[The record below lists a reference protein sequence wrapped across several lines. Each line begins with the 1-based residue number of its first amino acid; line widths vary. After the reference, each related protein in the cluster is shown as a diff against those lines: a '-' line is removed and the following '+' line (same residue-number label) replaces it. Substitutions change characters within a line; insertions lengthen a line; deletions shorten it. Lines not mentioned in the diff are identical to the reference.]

1 MRKKINEPRPAGSS
15 SKIGAQLLSCLLV
28 GGFFLI
34 PLPGC
39 TVSTLSSMNSR
50 LPVKKVRTPE
60 ELLHALKEGLNAG
73 QLGSA
78 EFYKNRIGYEFAKF
92 PENTKNPKEFTY
104 GNDEAV
110 KMDEGLFSGRVV
122 GLKKWTMDNNK
133 RILDVSFPIPGCV
146 KKWQAERIFME
157 VFEVVPTSVVF
168 GVRPENW
175 YSIYRVSRKYDSR
188 EQVVSFFVGE
198 KDDCLQ
204 SVIASEIY
212 Q

>member
-1 MRKKINEPRPAGSS
+1 MQKESKAFNSIYYL
-15 SKIGAQLLSCLLV
+15 SKIGALLLGSLLV
-28 GGFFLI
+28 GGFFLLLLSGCAASTSSAMSLK
-34 PLPGC
+34 LPA
-39 TVSTLSSMNSR
+39 
-50 LPVKKVRTPE
+50 KKVKTPE
-60 ELLHALKEGLNAG
+60 ELLHALKEGLDAG
-73 QLGSA
+73 ELGSA
-78 EFYKNRIGYEFAKF
+78 EFYKNKIGYEFAKF
-92 PENTKNPKEFTY
+92 PENTKSPEKFMY

-110 KMDEGLFSGRVV
+110 KMDEGLFSGRVI

-133 RILDVSFPIPGCV
+133 RILDVSFSIPGCV

-157 VFEVVPTSVVF
+157 VFEIVPTSVVF
-168 GVRPENW
+168 GARPDNW
-175 YSIYRVSRKYDSR
+175 PSIYRVSRKYDSR

>member
-1 MRKKINEPRPAGSS
+1 
-15 SKIGAQLLSCLLV
+15 
-28 GGFFLI
+28 
-34 PLPGC
+34 
-39 TVSTLSSMNSR
+39 
-50 LPVKKVRTPE
+50 
-60 ELLHALKEGLNAG
+60 
-73 QLGSA
+73 
-78 EFYKNRIGYEFAKF
+78 
-92 PENTKNPKEFTY
+92 
-104 GNDEAV
+104 
-110 KMDEGLFSGRVV
+110 
-122 GLKKWTMDNNK
+122 MDNNK

-175 YSIYRVSRKYDSR
+175 SSIYRVSRKDDSR
-188 EQVVSFFVGE
+188 EQVVSFFVDE